1 MRACWWFGWNA
12 RDNDVCFLP
21 GGTEEVVMTTL
32 PWRQQVSRAASLVL
46 LITHCDNDEGVC
58 MGVHV
63 QFVCVCVFIYLCVY
77 AQPRAREREVKAD
90 LCGIL
95 IFAVN

>member
-1 MRACWWFGWNA
+1 
-12 RDNDVCFLP
+12 
-21 GGTEEVVMTTL
+21 MTTL

-63 QFVCVCVFIYLCVY
+63 QFVCVCVYLFVCVRTT
-77 AQPRAREREVKAD
+77 QSTRERGE
-90 LCGIL
+90 G
-95 IFAVN
+95 